1 MFDGRF
7 LAGFLVDPTALC
19 RGSNLKYKA
28 VWNWRKLSRLS
39 SVFIPLVLSLS
50 ADEYRV
56 FLEQREEKLKADAAA
71 AAATAAEGSSGKK
84 K

>member
-1 MFDGRF
+1 M
-7 LAGFLVDPTALC
+7 
-19 RGSNLKYKA
+19 
-28 VWNWRKLSRLS
+28 
-39 SVFIPLVLSLS
+39 FIPLFLSLS

-71 AAATAAEGSSGKK
+71 AAAAAAEGSSGKK

>member
-1 MFDGRF
+1 MF
-7 LAGFLVDPTALC
+7 V
-19 RGSNLKYKA
+19 S
-28 VWNWRKLSRLS
+28 
-39 SVFIPLVLSLS
+39 LVLSLS

-71 AAATAAEGSSGKK
+71 ATDAAAEGSSGKK